1 MSEILTDYSPAA
13 IATAI
18 VDNHWQFYNI
28 YARQPEVAA
37 YEHGGLAWISSAI
50 PVTYLN
56 QVMRTNLADDEV
68 EAQIAAMLDY
78 YRSRGASQFVW
89 RTWPDTQ
96 PANLGERL
104 LAHGFTARNIVP
116 NMAADLQQL
125 ADDWP
130 GPAGL
135 TIIRVG
141 DVASLT
147 SWAEVVRAVY
157 ETSADFANFLARA
170 FSDEVRDPTAPSRHY
185 LAWLNGRA
193 VACATLFLGA
203 GVAGI
208 YRVATMPNVRGQGI
222 GGAVMLAALREA
234 RAAGYR
240 FATLRSSEIAHHLYQ
255 RLGFRDEFYTLSYL
269 SPPLL
274 R

>member
-1 MSEILTDYSPAA
+1 LAEYSPDA
-13 IATAI
+13 IAAAM

-28 YARQPEVAA
+28 YARQPEVEAH
-37 YEHGGLAWISSAI
+37 EQVGLAWISSAI

-56 QVMRTNLADDEV
+56 QIMYTRLADEEV
-68 EAQIAAMLDY
+68 EAQIVAMLDH
-78 YRSRGASQFVW
+78 YRSRDKTQFVW
-89 RTWPDTQ
+89 RTWPDTC
-96 PANLGERL
+96 PEDLGERL
-104 LAHGFTARNIVP
+104 LAHGFTARHIVP

-130 GPAGL
+130 PPAGL
-135 TIIRVG
+135 TIARIG
-141 DVASLT
+141 DAASLT
-147 SWAEVVRAVY
+147 FWAEVVRIVY
-157 ETSADFANFLARA
+157 DTSDDFARFLTHA
-170 FSDEVRDPTAPSRHY
+170 FSVEVGDPATAARHY
-185 LAWLNGRA
+185 LAWLDGQA

-208 YRVATMPNVRGQGI
+208 YRVATLPGVRGQGI
-222 GGAVMLAALREA
+222 GGAVVITALREA

-269 SPPLL
+269 CAT
-274 R
+274 

>member
-1 MSEILTDYSPAA
+1 MSDILTDYSPDA

-28 YARQPEVAA
+28 YARQPEVEAH
-37 YEHGGLAWISSAI
+37 EPGGLAWISSTI

-56 QVMRTNLADDEV
+56 QVMRTNLADNEV
-68 EAQIAAMLDY
+68 EAQIAAMLNH
-78 YRSRGASQFVW
+78 YRSRGADQFVW
-89 RTWPDTQ
+89 RTWPDTR
-96 PANLGERL
+96 PPDLGEQL
-104 LAHGFTARNIVP
+104 LAHGFTARNLVP

-130 GPAGL
+130 TLAGL
-135 TIIRVG
+135 IIARVA
-141 DVASLT
+141 DTPSLT
-147 SWAEVVRAVY
+147 RWAEVVQVVY
-157 ETSADFANFLARA
+157 ETSEDFANFLARA

-208 YRVATMPNVRGQGI
+208 YRVATLPAMRGQGI
-222 GGAVMLAALREA
+222 GGVAVLAALRDA
-234 RAAGYR
+234 RATGYR
-240 FATLRSSEIAHHLYQ
+240 FATLRSSDIAHHLYQ
-255 RLGFRDEFYTLSYL
+255 RLGFRDEFYTISYL

-274 R
+274 G